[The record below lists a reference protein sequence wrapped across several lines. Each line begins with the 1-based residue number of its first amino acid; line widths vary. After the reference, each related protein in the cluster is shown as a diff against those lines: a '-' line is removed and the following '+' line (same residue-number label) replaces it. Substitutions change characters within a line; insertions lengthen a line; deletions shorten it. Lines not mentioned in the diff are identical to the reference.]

1 MSNTLKDKMGI
12 YQIVNLINGKKYV
25 GSSQN
30 LYNRKIRH
38 FSTLRNNKHRNCH
51 LQNAFNKYG
60 EDNFS
65 FEVIEFVDTIDELLP
80 REQYYIELYQVCNKT
95 KGYNIIV
102 DAVRHTLSEE
112 TKQKISL
119 AKRGNKH
126 PMYGKR
132 GILSPL
138 YGKTLSKE
146 TKLKISLAQRGKT
159 FSKETKL
166 KISLANKGKTLSEE
180 TKQKI
185 SLANKGRIHS
195 EEAKRKMSLAKRGK
209 YGGEKHPMYGKHHS
223 LESRRKMSL
232 ANKGDKHPMY
242 GKRGSLNPNSKKVI
256 CVETGI
262 IYYGIHEASR
272 VLNICFTSICK
283 CCRGEQKTAGGYH
296 WQYYNPS

>member
-1 MSNTLKDKMGI
+1 MSNTLSGKMGI
-12 YQIVNLINGKKYV
+12 YQIVNLIDGKKYI
-25 GSSQN
+25 GSSKN

-60 EDNFS
+60 EENFS
-65 FEVIEFVDTIDELLP
+65 FEVIEFVNTIDELLP

-119 AKRGNKH
+119 AKK
-126 PMYGKR
+126 GKIR
-132 GILSPL
+132 SE
-138 YGKTLSKE
+138 E
-146 TKLKISLAQRGKT
+146 TKIKISLALKGQTLSEEIKQ
-159 FSKETKL
+159 
-166 KISLANKGKTLSEE
+166 KISLAKKGSKNYNYGQILSEE

-185 SLANKGRIHS
+185 SLALKGSKNYNYGKTLS
-195 EEAKRKMSLAKRGK
+195 EETKLKIGLA
-209 YGGEKHPMYGKHHS
+209 
-223 LESRRKMSL
+223 
-232 ANKGDKHPMY
+232 
-242 GKRGSLNPNSKKVI
+242 NSKKVI

-262 IYYGIHEASR
+262 IYDGISGAGR
-272 VLNICFTSICK
+272 VLNICRTNISK
-283 CCRGEQKTAGGYH
+283 CCKGKLKTAGGYH